1 MTTTTTIA
9 TTDNQRW
16 QQRQRP
22 TTMTTNGSGGGTGSS
37 TVSQVVSCVYS
48 LPVAVNCTPR
58 PFFSFLLLSLVS
70 DMALSIFVR
79 SLFLRLLFPTTSR
92 VAPVKSSLLF
102 SACRLS
108 CRSLALTLP
117 PSGLFFLLLSL
128 VSDTVLSIFV
138 RSLFSPLLLFR
149 LQRLFHRLSSRL
161 LCLLTARPGGFFF
174 LLLSLVS
181 DMALSIFVRS
191 LFLVSSFQH
200 VTRLLLTSTS
210 SAGCGVRAPAPAA
223 RGAGT
228 SSSSSGAGRG
238 HWQQQRA
245 WVPRR
250 GRAGSGGGGGAGGRA
265 AVAVL
270 TLLFLYFCSIQ
281 SLNPTSL
288 TTLESAA
295 AAKA

>member
-9 TTDNQRW
+9 TTDNHRW

-22 TTMTTNGSGGGTGSS
+22 TKMMTNGSGGGIGSP

-161 LCLLTARPGGFFF
+161 LCLLTAHPGGFFF

-210 SAGCGVRAPAPAA
+210 SAGCGHQHQQHGARGTGTSSTAAA
-223 RGAGT
+223 RGVGT
-228 SSSSSGAGRG
+228 GSSSGRG
-238 HWQQQRA
+238 YH
-245 WVPRR
+245 
-250 GRAGSGGGGGAGGRA
+250 GAGG
-265 AVAVL
+265 
-270 TLLFLYFCSIQ
+270 Q
-281 SLNPTSL
+281 
-288 TTLESAA
+288 AA
-295 AAKA
+295 AAAGVQAGGQRESILKYFFFRFF